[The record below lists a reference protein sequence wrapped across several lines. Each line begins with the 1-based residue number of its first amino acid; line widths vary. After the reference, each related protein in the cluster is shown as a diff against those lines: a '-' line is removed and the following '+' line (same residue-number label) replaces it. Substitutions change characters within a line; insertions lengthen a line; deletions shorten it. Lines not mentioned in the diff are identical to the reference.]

1 MAKKEKTTEGSLTQ
15 RKKKDNKRASG
26 PKENN
31 EIRKKLTIFANTFV
45 KRNTQN
51 TP

>member
-1 MAKKEKTTEGSLTQ
+1 MEKEGKQHRVSDP
-15 RKKKDNKRASG
+15 KNNKRASG